1 MKKYKKQPILKSII
15 NFIFVLRLIT
25 MKNEQLEVLLAHQTE
40 LIGKI
45 ALETDLNTCLEE
57 IASHIEKILS
67 AANAHASILVLD
79 GDQLLHG
86 AAPSLPKTF
95 CEKINGLQIG
105 CSAGSCGTAAFTGQ
119 QVIVSD
125 IEHDSLWEDFAH
137 LALQHNLKSCWS
149 TPVTSPNGNVLG
161 TLAIYHSKVH
171 TPEPYHLELIQYFA
185 HLTGIAIQKW
195 QSQKQIEQLAFYDAL
210 TNLPNRRLLM
220 DRTQR
225 VIQRIKRDHQYGALI
240 YIDLNGFKRIND
252 SLGHY
257 VGDELLIAVSHR
269 LQDSI
274 REIDTIARIG
284 GDEFVVLIEGL
295 KDSEDNIKSEAIN
308 LSNRIL
314 NGLEHHFEL
323 SGGRY
328 KISASI
334 GVALIDQSDND
345 AIEILKHADAAMY
358 EAKKDPH
365 LDICF
370 HNATLQRSIDL
381 RLRIESEINTALDHR
396 DFNAFYQPQLD
407 LNGHLI
413 SAEALIRWLH
423 PDKGL
428 VFPSDFIS
436 IAERMGVIHRMQKIV
451 LTQACKTLQILE
463 KKKSLSDS
471 FRISINICP
480 SQLKSNSLPDTLME
494 TLNLHKISPNRL
506 MLEITEGMLIED
518 LERTIH
524 ILNRLR
530 KLGFKISID
539 DFGTGY
545 SSLAYLNKLPVNE
558 IKIDKSFIET
568 LTHEPSTQG
577 VIDTVV
583 SLSKHLNFD
592 VIAEGIEEVS
602 QLNIIKAKN
611 VKGVQGYLFAK
622 PMNQEDFIDWV
633 DEAA

>member
-1 MKKYKKQPILKSII
+1 M
-15 NFIFVLRLIT
+15 
-25 MKNEQLEVLLAHQTE
+25 EQLKVLLVHQTE
-40 LIGKI
+40 IISKI
-45 ALETDLNTCLEE
+45 ALETDLKSCLED
-57 IASHIEKILS
+57 IALHVETILDNPT
-67 AANAHASILVLD
+67 AKASILILE
-79 GDQLLHG
+79 GDKLFHG
-86 AAPSLPKTF
+86 AAPHLPKAY
-95 CEKINGLQIG
+95 CEQINGVQIG
-105 CSAGSCGTAAFTGQ
+105 EGVGSCGTAAFTGK

-125 IEHDSLWEDFAH
+125 IENDSLWQKFYE
-137 LALQHNLKSCWS
+137 LAIEHQLKSCWS
-149 TPVTSPNGNVLG
+149 TPVLSPQGNVLG
-161 TLAIYHSKVH
+161 TFAIYYSQIH
-171 TPEPYHLELIQYFA
+171 TPEPYHLELIQYFT

-195 QSQKQIEQLAFYDAL
+195 QAHKQIQQLAFYDVL
-210 TNLPNRRLLM
+210 TGLPNRRLLM
-220 DRTQR
+220 DRTQK
-225 VIQRIKRDHQYGALI
+225 VIQRIQRDHQFGALI

-257 VGDELLIAVSHR
+257 VGDELLVSVSHR

-295 KDSEDNIKSEAIN
+295 KDSEDEIKSEAIN

-314 NGLEHHFEL
+314 NGLERHFEL

-334 GVALIDQSDND
+334 GVSLINHADED

-358 EAKKDPH
+358 AAKKDLH

-370 HNATLQRSIDL
+370 HNAALQQSIDL
-381 RLRIESEINTALDHR
+381 RLSIENEINTALDNM
-396 DFNAFYQPQLD
+396 DFSAFYQPQLD
-407 LNGHLI
+407 EQGKLL
-413 SAEALIRWLH
+413 SAEALIRWQH
-423 PDKGL
+423 PSKGL
-428 VFPSDFIS
+428 VFPADFIN

-451 LTQACKTLQILE
+451 LTHTCKTLKLLE
-463 KKKSLSDS
+463 QNQKLTEN

-494 TLNLHKISPNRL
+494 TLNLHKVSPNRL
-506 MLEITEGMLIED
+506 MLEITEGMLID
-518 LERTIH
+518 DMERTIH
-524 ILNRLR
+524 ILNRLQ

-545 SSLAYLNKLPVNE
+545 SSLAYLNRLPVNE
-558 IKIDKSFIET
+558 VKIDRCFIET
-568 LTHEPSTQG
+568 LTNEPSTQG

-602 QLNIIKAKN
+602 QLEIMKTKK
-611 VKGVQGYLFAK
+611 VKGFQGYLFAK
-622 PMNQEDFIDWV
+622 PMNQGDFIDWV
-633 DEAA
+633 AEAA

>member
-1 MKKYKKQPILKSII
+1 M
-15 NFIFVLRLIT
+15 
-25 MKNEQLEVLLAHQTE
+25 EQLKVLLAHQTE
-40 LIGKI
+40 IISKI
-45 ALETDLNTCLEE
+45 ALETELQTCLEDIVLHVE
-57 IASHIEKILS
+57 TILNS
-67 AANAHASILVLD
+67 PVAYASICILE
-79 GDQLLHG
+79 GNQLFHA
-86 AAPSLPKTF
+86 AAPNLPKAY
-95 CEKINGLQIG
+95 CEKINGFHIG
-105 CSAGSCGTAAFTGQ
+105 ESVSSCGTAAFTGK

-125 IEHDSLWEDFAH
+125 IENDPLWKDYAS
-137 LALQHNLKSCWS
+137 LALQHQLKSCWS
-149 TPVTSPNGNVLG
+149 TPVISSKGEVLG
-161 TLAIYHSKVH
+161 TFAIYYSTKQI
-171 TPEPYHLELIQYFA
+171 PKPYHLELIQYFT

-195 QSQKQIEQLAFYDAL
+195 QTHKQIEQLAFYDVL
-210 TNLPNRRLLM
+210 TGLPNRRLLM
-220 DRTQR
+220 DRTQK
-225 VIQRIKRDHQYGALI
+225 VIHRIKRDQQFGALI

-257 VGDELLIAVSHR
+257 VGDELLVSVSHR

-295 KDSEDNIKSEAIN
+295 KDSEDDIKSEAIN

-314 NGLEHHFEL
+314 NGLERHFEL

-334 GVALIDQSDND
+334 GVSLINQTDDD

-358 EAKKDPH
+358 AAKKDLH

-370 HNATLQRSIDL
+370 HNAALQKSIDL
-381 RLRIESEINTALDHR
+381 RLSIENEINTALDNMN
-396 DFNAFYQPQLD
+396 FSAFYQPQL
-407 LNGHLI
+407 NEQGHLI
-413 SAEALIRWLH
+413 SAEALIRWHH
-423 PDKGL
+423 PNKGL
-428 VFPSDFIS
+428 VFPAEFID

-451 LTQACKTLQILE
+451 LTHACETLKILE
-463 KKKSLSDS
+463 HHNSLDDS
-471 FRISINICP
+471 FRVSINICP

-494 TLNLHKISPNRL
+494 TLTLHQISPNRI

-518 LERTIH
+518 MERTIH

-530 KLGFKISID
+530 NLGFKISID

-545 SSLAYLNKLPVNE
+545 SSLAYLNRLPVNE
-558 IKIDKSFIET
+558 VKIDRSFIET
-568 LTHEPSTQG
+568 LTNESCTQG

-602 QLNIIKAKN
+602 QLEIMKTKKIK
-611 VKGVQGYLFAK
+611 GFQGYLFAK

-633 DEAA
+633 AEAA

>member
-1 MKKYKKQPILKSII
+1 
-15 NFIFVLRLIT
+15 

>member
-1 MKKYKKQPILKSII
+1 
-15 NFIFVLRLIT
+15 

-494 TLNLHKISPNRL
+494 TLNLHKVSPNRL

-583 SLSKHLNFD
+583 SLSKHFNFD

>member
-1 MKKYKKQPILKSII
+1 
-15 NFIFVLRLIT
+15 

-171 TPEPYHLELIQYFA
+171 TPESYHLELIQYFA

>member
-1 MKKYKKQPILKSII
+1 LKKYKKQPILKSII

>member
-1 MKKYKKQPILKSII
+1 MK
-15 NFIFVLRLIT
+15 V
-25 MKNEQLEVLLAHQTE
+25 EQLKVLLAHQTE
-40 LIGKI
+40 IISKI
-45 ALETDLNTCLEE
+45 ALETDLQLCLEDISYHVE
-57 IASHIEKILS
+57 TILDNP
-67 AANAHASILVLD
+67 AAYASILILE
-79 GDQLLHG
+79 GDKLFHG
-86 AAPSLPKTF
+86 AAPNLPKIY
-95 CEKINGLQIG
+95 CEQTNGVRIG
-105 CSAGSCGTAAFTGQ
+105 SSVCSCGTAAFTGK

-125 IEHDSLWEDFAH
+125 IENDPLWANYAS
-137 LALQHNLKSCWS
+137 LALHHQLRSCWS
-149 TPVTSPNGNVLG
+149 TPVMSSKGEVLG
-161 TLAIYHSKVH
+161 TFAIYYSKIQAP
-171 TPEPYHLELIQYFA
+171 TTYQLELIQYFT

-195 QSQKQIEQLAFYDAL
+195 QAHKQIERLAFYDVL
-210 TNLPNRRLLM
+210 TGLPNRRLLM
-220 DRTQR
+220 DRTQK
-225 VIQRIKRDHQYGALI
+225 VIQRIKREQQFGALI

-295 KDSEDNIKSEAIN
+295 KESEDEIKSEAIN

-334 GVALIDQSDND
+334 GISLINQTDED
-345 AIEILKHADAAMY
+345 AVEILKHADAAMY
-358 EAKKDPH
+358 AAKKDLH

-370 HNATLQRSIDL
+370 HNAALQKSIDL
-381 RLRIESEINTALDHR
+381 RLSIENEINTALDNKN
-396 DFNAFYQPQLD
+396 FSAFYQPQLNE
-407 LNGHLI
+407 LGQLI
-413 SAEALIRWLH
+413 SAEALIRWQH
-423 PDKGL
+423 PNKGL
-428 VFPSDFIS
+428 VFPGEFIY

-451 LTQACKTLQILE
+451 LTHTCETLKILE
-463 KKKSLSDS
+463 NHKILTDN

-494 TLNLHKISPNRL
+494 TLTQYQISPNRI
-506 MLEITEGMLIED
+506 MLEITEGMLID
-518 LERTIH
+518 DMERTIH

-545 SSLAYLNKLPVNE
+545 SSLAYLNRLPVNE
-558 IKIDKSFIET
+558 VKIDRSFIET
-568 LTHEPSTQG
+568 LTNEPCTQG

-602 QLNIIKAKN
+602 QLEIMKTKK
-611 VKGVQGYLFAK
+611 VKGFQGYLFAK
-622 PMNQEDFIDWV
+622 PMNQGDFIDWV
-633 DEAA
+633 AEAA

>member
-1 MKKYKKQPILKSII
+1 MK
-15 NFIFVLRLIT
+15 
-25 MKNEQLEVLLAHQTE
+25 MEQIKVLLDHQTQ
-40 LIGKI
+40 IISKI
-45 ALETDLNTCLEE
+45 ALETDLQSCLEDIVFHVE
-57 IASHIEKILS
+57 SILCDPK
-67 AANAHASILVLD
+67 AHASILVLES
-79 GDQLLHG
+79 DQLFQG
-86 AAPSLPKTF
+86 AAPNLPKAYLEQF
-95 CEKINGLQIG
+95 NGLRIG
-105 CSAGSCGTAAFTGQ
+105 ESSAPCGTAAFTGE

-125 IEHDSLWEDFAH
+125 IENDPLWQSYAP
-137 LALQHNLKSCWS
+137 LALQHQLRACWS
-149 TPVTSPNGNVLG
+149 TPIMSSKGEVLG
-161 TLAIYHSKVH
+161 TFAIYYSKLLS
-171 TPEPYHLELIQYFA
+171 PQLYHLEIIQYFTQ
-185 HLTGIAIQKW
+185 LTGIAIEKW
-195 QSQKQIEQLAFYDAL
+195 EAHKQIERLAFYDVL
-210 TNLPNRRLLM
+210 TGLPNRRLLM

-225 VIQRIKRDHQYGALI
+225 VIQCIKRKQQFGALI

-284 GDEFVVLIEGL
+284 GDEFVVLIESL
-295 KDSEDNIKSEAIN
+295 KESEDDIKLEAIN

-334 GVALIDQSDND
+334 GISLINQTDED

-358 EAKKDPH
+358 AAKKDLN

-370 HNATLQRSIDL
+370 HNDALQRSIDL
-381 RLRIESEINTALDHR
+381 RLSIENEINTALDNMN
-396 DFNAFYQPQLD
+396 FSAFYQPQL
-407 LNGHLI
+407 NERGQLI
-413 SAEALIRWLH
+413 SAEALIRWHH
-423 PDKGL
+423 PKKGL
-428 VFPSDFIS
+428 VFPAEFIT

-451 LTQACKTLQILE
+451 LTHICETLNILE
-463 KKKSLSDS
+463 KNQTLCDG

-480 SQLKSNSLPDTLME
+480 SQLKSNSLPDTLMK
-494 TLNLHKISPNRL
+494 TLTQYKISPNRI
-506 MLEITEGMLIED
+506 MLEITEGMLID
-518 LERTIH
+518 DMERSIN

-545 SSLAYLNKLPVNE
+545 SSLAYLNRLPVNE
-558 IKIDKSFIET
+558 VKIDRSFIET
-568 LTHEPSTQG
+568 LTNEPCTQG

-592 VIAEGIEEVS
+592 VIAEGIEEES
-602 QLNIIKAKN
+602 QLEIMKTKK
-611 VKGVQGYLFAK
+611 VKGFQGYLFAK
-622 PMNQEDFIDWV
+622 PMNQGDFVHWV
-633 DEAA
+633 TEAA

>member
-1 MKKYKKQPILKSII
+1 
-15 NFIFVLRLIT
+15 
-25 MKNEQLEVLLAHQTE
+25 MKNKQLEVLLAHQTE

-45 ALETDLNTCLEE
+45 ALEADLLTCLEE
-57 IASHIEKILS
+57 IALHIESIFDS
-67 AANAHASILVLD
+67 VVAYASILILD
-79 GDQLLHG
+79 GDQLFHG
-86 AAPSLPKTF
+86 AAPSLPPEF
-95 CEKINGLQIG
+95 CKQVNGIKIGK
-105 CSAGSCGTAAFTGQ
+105 SACSCGTSAFTKK

-125 IEHDSLWEDFAH
+125 IEHDPLWHDFAS
-137 LALQHNLKSCWS
+137 LALSHNLRSCWS
-149 TPVTSPNGNVLG
+149 TPIISSQGKVLG
-161 TLAIYHSKVH
+161 TFAIYYNQVQPPKS
-171 TPEPYHLELIQYFA
+171 YHLELIQYFT

-195 QSQKQIEQLAFYDAL
+195 QAQKQIEQLAFFDAL

-220 DRTQR
+220 DRTQK
-225 VIQRIKRDHQYGALI
+225 VIQRIKRDHQHGALI

-274 REIDTIARIG
+274 RGIDTIARIG

-295 KDSEDNIKSEAIN
+295 KDLEDDIKLEAIN

-334 GVALIDQSDND
+334 GVALIDNTCDD

-358 EAKKDPH
+358 EAKKNPTQ
-365 LDICF
+365 DICF
-370 HNATLQRSIDL
+370 HNASLQQSIDL
-381 RLRIESEINTALDHR
+381 RLQIESEINTALDHM
-396 DFNAFYQPQLD
+396 DFNAFFQPQLD
-407 LNGHLI
+407 LEGHLI
-413 SAEALIRWLH
+413 SAEALIRWHH
-423 PDKGL
+423 PDRGL
-428 VFPSDFIS
+428 VFPSDFINV
-436 IAERMGVIHRMQKIV
+436 AERMGVIHRMQNIV
-451 LTQACKTLQILE
+451 LIQACKTLQILE
-463 KKKSLSDS
+463 HKEMLDDD

-494 TLNLHKISPNRL
+494 TLNLYQIPPRRL

-518 LERTIH
+518 LDRTIL
-524 ILNRLR
+524 ILKRLN
-530 KLGFKISID
+530 KLGFKVSID

-558 IKIDKSFIET
+558 IKIDKSFIDT
-568 LTHEPSTQG
+568 LTDEPSTQG

-583 SLSKHLNFD
+583 SLSKNLNFD
-592 VIAEGIEEVS
+592 VIAEGIEQQS
-602 QLNIIKAKN
+602 QLEIMRSKK

-622 PMNQEDFIDWV
+622 PMNQDDFIDWV
-633 DEAA
+633 AEAA